1 MKISKSPWVL
11 HYDGSSCNGC
21 DIEVLATMT
30 PLYDVERFGIIN
42 TGNPKHAD
50 VLLLTGGINAQTAP
64 VVRQL
69 YNMMPDPKVVVACG
83 ICACD
88 GGIFKEC
95 YNILGGAD
103 KVVPVDVYVPGCAVR
118 PEALIQGVV
127 KAVGILEEKRKK
139 LKDSMKAGYCMVDYS
154 KMAVH
159 MTADDYD
166 PSTQYDEVLT
176 EEALREQAEEK
187 IKSTAKPA
195 PAPKPAAPAA
205 NAQAAAPAAQ
215 AQAAPVAQAQSA
227 PAAATAAQAPA
238 ASDNSAKGDNA

>member
-1 MKISKSPWVL
+1 MNIAKSPWVL

-118 PEALIQGVV
+118 PEALIEGVV
-127 KAVGILEEKRKK
+127 KAVGILEEKRLK
-139 LKDSMKAGYCMVDYS
+139 LKESMKQGYCTVDYS
-154 KMAVH
+154 KMAIH

-166 PSTQYDEVLT
+166 PTNQYDAVLT

-187 IKSTAKPA
+187 IKASAKPA
-195 PAPKPAAPAA
+195 APAKPTAPAANAAPAKPAAPAA
-205 NAQAAAPAAQ
+205 NAAPLKAPAANEG
-215 AQAAPVAQAQSA
+215 AGAEK
-227 PAAATAAQAPA
+227 
-238 ASDNSAKGDNA
+238 AKEGDKLK

>member
-50 VLLLTGGINAQTAP
+50 VLLLTGGVNAQTAP
-64 VVRQL
+64 VIRQL

-118 PEALIQGVV
+118 PEALIEGVV

-139 LKDSMKAGYCMVDYS
+139 LKESMKAGYCTVDYS
-154 KMAVH
+154 KIAIH
-159 MTADDYD
+159 TTADDYD
-166 PSTQYDEVLT
+166 PSNQYDAVLT
-176 EEALREQAEEK
+176 EEALRQQAEEK
-187 IKSTAKPA
+187 IKASAK
-195 PAPKPAAPAA
+195 PAPKPAAAAAPKAPAA
-205 NAQAAAPAAQ
+205 NAAAP
-215 AQAAPVAQAQSA
+215 
-227 PAAATAAQAPA
+227 AQAPA
-238 ASDNSAKGDNA
+238 ATPAADNTKKGENA

>member
-50 VLLLTGGINAQTAP
+50 VLLLTGGMNAQTAP

-103 KVVPVDVYVPGCAVR
+103 KIVPVDVYVPGCAVR

-127 KAVGILEEKRKK
+127 KAVGILEEKKKK
-139 LKDSMKAGYCMVDYS
+139 LKESMKAGYCTVDYS

-159 MTADDYD
+159 MTEEDYNPAD
-166 PSTQYDEVLT
+166 QYDAVLT

-187 IKSTAKPA
+187 IKASSKPVPKSAA
-195 PAPKPAAPAA
+195 PAAAQNAAPAA
-205 NAQAAAPAAQ
+205 NAG
-215 AQAAPVAQAQSA
+215 A
-227 PAAATAAQAPA
+227 PAAATAANAE
-238 ASDNSAKGDNA
+238 KGDNKQ

>member
-50 VLLLTGGINAQTAP
+50 ILLLTGGINAQTAP

-69 YNMMPDPKVVVACG
+69 YNQMPDPKVVIACG
-83 ICACD
+83 ICSCD

-95 YNILGGAD
+95 YNILGGSD

-118 PEALIQGVV
+118 PEALIDGVV
-127 KAVGILEEKRKK
+127 KALAILEEKRVKVK
-139 LKDSMKAGYCMVDYS
+139 ESMKQGYCTVDYS
-154 KMAVH
+154 KIAVR
-159 MTADDYD
+159 MKAEDYD
-166 PSTQYDEVLT
+166 PATQYDAVLT
-176 EEALREQAEEK
+176 EEALREQAEAK
-187 IKSTAKPA
+187 IAQTAKL
-195 PAPKPAAPAA
+195 APKPAAPAA
-205 NAQAAAPAAQ
+205 AANPAPAAT
-215 AQAAPVAQAQSA
+215 
-227 PAAATAAQAPA
+227 ATAAPKK
-238 ASDNSAKGDNA
+238 DEGGNA

>member
-1 MKISKSPWVL
+1 MNIAKSPWVL

-118 PEALIQGVV
+118 PEALIEGVV

-139 LKDSMKAGYCMVDYS
+139 LKESMKQGYCTVDYS
-154 KMAVH
+154 KMAIH

-166 PSTQYDEVLT
+166 PSNQYDAVLT
-176 EEALREQAEEK
+176 EEALRQQAEEK
-187 IKSTAKPA
+187 IKATAK
-195 PAPKPAAPAA
+195 PAPKPAAPTANAA
-205 NAQAAAPAAQ
+205 NPTAPKPATPAPAPAAASAAPAA
-215 AQAAPVAQAQSA
+215 
-227 PAAATAAQAPA
+227 
-238 ASDNSAKGDNA
+238 NSEKGDNAQ

>member
-1 MKISKSPWVL
+1 MNIAKSPWVL

-50 VLLLTGGINAQTAP
+50 VLLLTGGVNAQTAP
-64 VVRQL
+64 VIRQL

-118 PEALIQGVV
+118 PEALIEGVV

-139 LKDSMKAGYCMVDYS
+139 LKESMKAGYCSVDYS
-154 KMAVH
+154 KMAIH

-166 PSTQYDEVLT
+166 PTDQYDEVLT
-176 EEALREQAEEK
+176 EEALRQQAEEK
-187 IKSTAKPA
+187 IKASAK
-195 PAPKPAAPAA
+195 PAPKPAAPAVNASTPAA
-205 NAQAAAPAAQ
+205 NTAPAKPAAPAANAAP
-215 AQAAPVAQAQSA
+215 AQAA
-227 PAAATAAQAPA
+227 
-238 ASDNSAKGDNA
+238 NSEKGENA

>member
-1 MKISKSPWVL
+1 MNIAKSPWVL

-30 PLYDVERFGIIN
+30 PMYDVERFGIIN

-118 PEALIQGVV
+118 PEALIEGVV
-127 KAVGILEEKRKK
+127 KAVGILEEKRQK
-139 LKDSMKAGYCMVDYS
+139 LKASLKAGYCAVDYS
-154 KMAVH
+154 KMAIH

-166 PSTQYDEVLT
+166 PSNQYDAVLT
-176 EEALREQAEEK
+176 EEALRQQAEEK
-187 IKSTAKPA
+187 IKASAKPAA
-195 PAPKPAAPAA
+195 PAPKPAP
-205 NAQAAAPAAQ
+205 AAAPAQAAQ
-215 AQAAPVAQAQSA
+215 AQAKVP
-227 PAAATAAQAPA
+227 ATA
-238 ASDNSAKGDNA
+238 DNSEKGDKA

>member
-50 VLLLTGGINAQTAP
+50 VLLLTGGMNAQTAP

-103 KVVPVDVYVPGCAVR
+103 KIVPVDVYVPGCAVR

-127 KAVGILEEKRKK
+127 KAVGILEEKKKK
-139 LKDSMKAGYCMVDYS
+139 LKESMKAGYCTVDYS

-159 MTADDYD
+159 MTEEDYNPAD
-166 PSTQYDEVLT
+166 QYDAVLT

-187 IKSTAKPA
+187 IKASSKPV
-195 PAPKPAAPAA
+195 PKPAAPAA
-205 NAQAAAPAAQ
+205 AQNVAPAAN
-215 AQAAPVAQAQSA
+215 AGA
-227 PAAATAAQAPA
+227 PAAATAANAE
-238 ASDNSAKGDNA
+238 KGDNKQ

>member
-11 HYDGSSCNGC
+11 HYDASSCNGC

-118 PEALIQGVV
+118 PEALIEGVV

-139 LKDSMKAGYCMVDYS
+139 LKESMKQGYCTVDYS

-166 PSTQYDEVLT
+166 PSTQYDAVLT

-187 IKSTAKPA
+187 IKATAKPA
-195 PAPKPAAPAA
+195 PKPVAPAPAAPAA
-205 NAQAAAPAAQ
+205 NAAKPVN
-215 AQAAPVAQAQSA
+215 AQAAPVAKNNAE
-227 PAAATAAQAPA
+227 
-238 ASDNSAKGDNA
+238 KGDNK

>member
-30 PLYDVERFGIIN
+30 PLYDVERFGVIN

-50 VLLLTGGINAQTAP
+50 ILLLTGGINAQTAP

-69 YNMMPDPKVVVACG
+69 YKQMPDPKVVLACG

-95 YNILGGAD
+95 YNVLGGAD

-118 PEALIQGVV
+118 PEALIEGVI
-127 KAVGILEEKRKK
+127 KAVGILEEKRTE
-139 LKDSMKAGYCMVDYS
+139 LKESMKNGYCQVDYS
-154 KMAVH
+154 HIAVH
-159 MTADDYD
+159 MKEEDYD
-166 PSTQYDEVLT
+166 PTTQYDEVLT
-176 EEALREQAEEK
+176 EEALRQQAEAK
-187 IKSTAKPA
+187 IQQPVKPAAQGKPA
-195 PAPKPAAPAA
+195 PA
-205 NAQAAAPAAQ
+205 AQGG
-215 AQAAPVAQAQSA
+215 
-227 PAAATAAQAPA
+227 
-238 ASDNSAKGDNA
+238 K